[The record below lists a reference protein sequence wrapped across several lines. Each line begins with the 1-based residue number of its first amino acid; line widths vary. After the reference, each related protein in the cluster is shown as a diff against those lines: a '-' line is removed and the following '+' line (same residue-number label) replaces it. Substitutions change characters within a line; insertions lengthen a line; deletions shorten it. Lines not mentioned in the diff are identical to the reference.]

1 MEGTQQS
8 HSFVGTMLADV
19 PPTHRATN
27 VERQRLNTQ
36 QNISDDVEVDGDILW
51 LLVRTKDTLTKHTN
65 TQQRTAID
73 IYYRVA

>member
-8 HSFVGTMLADV
+8 HSFVGTMLAGV

-27 VERQRLNTQ
+27 VETQRLNTQ

-51 LLVRTKDTLTKHTN
+51 PMVRTKDTLTKHTN